1 MDIATMVAINNLNM
15 MTMMQKPS
23 VSRDTNDKSYD
34 FKQWKG
40 RADYGRFNVR
50 SVYGKKLYS
59 KSF

>member
-15 MTMMQKPS
+15 MTMMQ
-23 VSRDTNDKSYD
+23 VMQQR
-34 FKQWKG
+34 